1 MPTITVPEGFAA
13 VVVLIAK
20 ADDDSTIDIKF
31 VNGDEGI
38 EHLSVTVSPEF
49 AGTTAYGSVTIKES
63 TTTLCGFVLSSGKGS
78 CVLTANEFVPGT
90 YSLVATYAGSG
101 GVNGSTSAKETLIV
115 TD

>member
-38 EHLSVTVSPEF
+38 EHLYAADAIAAL
-49 AGTTAYGSVTIKES
+49 AGYQADEIDELLEGGGDAEGEGDES
-63 TTTLCGFVLSSGKGS
+63 
-78 CVLTANEFVPGT
+78 
-90 YSLVATYAGSG
+90 
-101 GVNGSTSAKETLIV
+101 
-115 TD
+115 